1 MLKYRKLDYRPWPVA
16 VAFLDCDEA
25 TGTVTETEQTFIA
38 HFKPFSEAGLLAARR
53 SAFGDEADPT
63 NKARLEEM
71 PVARYAELEAEFFAD
86 LVIGWAKI
94 ADESGRDVPYSAA
107 ALTALCVGEDG
118 PAFRRGFNRAISQIR
133 FGVAPAKNAE
143 TSPSPGPTPA
153 SVEVAS
159 AN

>member
-1 MLKYRKLDYRPWPVA
+1 MLKYRKLTHRPWPVA

-25 TGTVTETEQTFIA
+25 TGAVTETEQTFIA
-38 HFKPFSEAGLLAARR
+38 HFKPFSEADLLAARR
-53 SAFGDEADPT
+53 QIFGDEADPT

-71 PVARYAELEAEFFAD
+71 PVAVYAMLEAAFFAA
-86 LVIGWAKI
+86 LVTGWTQVS
-94 ADESGRDVPYSAA
+94 DESGGGVPYSDA
-107 ALTALCVGEDG
+107 ALTALCTGEDG

-153 SVEVAS
+153 SVEAAS